1 MPIHKMSSDRY
12 GRWIWIEYPDI
23 LRQNTAI
30 TLREC
35 PQKIAHQYSLVMDH
49 DY

>member
-1 MPIHKMSSDRY
+1 M
-12 GRWIWIEYPDI
+12 
-23 LRQNTAI
+23 LRQNAAI
-30 TLREC
+30 TLREY

>member
-1 MPIHKMSSDRY
+1 M
-12 GRWIWIEYPDI
+12 
-23 LRQNTAI
+23 LRQNAAI

-35 PQKIAHQYSLVMDH
+35 SQKVAHQFSPVMDH